1 MNEIADFTALLTTL
15 GILAFLVSVITQVT
29 KELKFLRKIPTSLQ
43 VTVTSIAITEIAN
56 ASYNKIP
63 IEWYCIVG
71 AVVGGFVVAFIA
83 MFGWE
88 KLSDLYGRFRK
99 K

>member
-43 VTVTSIAITEIAN
+43 VIRRLKKAVPDVLRLLLIAITN
-56 ASYNKIP
+56 NCLFCK
-63 IEWYCIVG
+63 C
-71 AVVGGFVVAFIA
+71 FVQ
-83 MFGWE
+83 
-88 KLSDLYGRFRK
+88 
-99 K
+99 